1 MSERRGWQV
10 TKSPTLN
17 PPLSPWCYLEPCTLP
32 LYEIEGLNL
41 VALDS
46 DDDGPGS
53 WGSCDGPDS
62 WEVMHNRFFGLQ
74 NVE

>member
-1 MSERRGWQV
+1 MV
-10 TKSPTLN
+10 KSLV
-17 PPLSPWCYLEPCTLP
+17 SQWCYLKPSTLP

-62 WEVMHNRFFGLQ
+62 WEVMHKRFFGLQ
-74 NVE
+74 NAE